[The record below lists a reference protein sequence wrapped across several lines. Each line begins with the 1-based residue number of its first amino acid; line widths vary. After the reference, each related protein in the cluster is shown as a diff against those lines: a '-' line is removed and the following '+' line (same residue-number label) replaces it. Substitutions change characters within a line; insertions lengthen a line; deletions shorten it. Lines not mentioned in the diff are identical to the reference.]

1 MFEDTYA
8 EQPPNLLKQ
17 EAELMEHIAMYPNQ
31 YNLDGHLPN
40 SGKNKKK

>member
-17 EAELMEHIAMYPNQ
+17 EAELMEHISKYPTQ

-40 SGKNKKK
+40 STHTKR